1 MNFVIYL
8 QATNGAGLESW
19 ASTSAV
25 ILDSTQPVAGF
36 ILDGLGDVNG
46 KDEDFQVRPKTYF
59 LVKQRKNVPIN
70 VIMLFSP
77 PVSMMVPV
85 INNKK

>member
-1 MNFVIYL
+1 MIVVIYL

-46 KDEDFQVRPKTYF
+46 KDKDFQVRPKSYF
-59 LVKQRKNVPIN
+59 LFKQTK
-70 VIMLFSP
+70 
-77 PVSMMVPV
+77 
-85 INNKK
+85 